1 MNLQLIFIGIKK
13 LFIKLYLVCDICAY
27 VYVNIYTYMFFRK
40 KLLYL
45 VQIHICLEFML
56 LIQDNLECSSDDLR
70 ILFSCVYKQ
79 YIGEKSPIKSCDDL
93 NQNKIYILHTPLPFS
108 AINNLNK

>member
-1 MNLQLIFIGIKK
+1 MCIR
-13 LFIKLYLVCDICAY
+13 
-27 VYVNIYTYMFFRK
+27 VYVNVYINISFRK
-40 KLLYL
+40 RLLYL

-93 NQNKIYILHTPLPFS
+93 HQNKIYILHTPLPLS

>member
-1 MNLQLIFIGIKK
+1 M
-13 LFIKLYLVCDICAY
+13 YDICAY
-27 VYVNIYTYMFFRK
+27 MRVYVNIYTYMSFRK

-70 ILFSCVYKQ
+70 ILFSYVYNQ
-79 YIGEKSPIKSCDDL
+79 YIGEKSPLKSCDDL